1 MLNLDLIQHCANIL
15 GEILDFHGPA
25 DMKLSHYYREHGEL
39 GQKDRGEIAECIY
52 GVTRRLRFLK
62 KINEDDSNFKKLVI
76 AWLIKIEGRSIR
88 ELEHGLSKD
97 EIEWAKS
104 LKSRDTEN
112 YTWPEKLSLPDW
124 LWDLLVEQYGL
135 NEAIDLGR
143 SFLEPAKLDIRINT
157 IKISRE
163 ELIELLAKE
172 IVDIEVMTYSPSGI
186 RIARGTSLSKNP
198 LFLEGKIEVQDESS
212 QILSFAVD
220 AKRGMMVADFCAGAG
235 GKSLAIGAIM
245 KNTGRIYAYDISEKR
260 IINLGKRLKKSGLS
274 NLFAQKIKNEKDAK
288 LKKLHGKFDRVLAD
302 VPCSGTGTFRRNP
315 DLKWKNSI
323 EDLDELNIK
332 QLAILE
338 EAKKLVKKEGRL
350 IYSTCSLLK
359 RENESI
365 VEKFLDGN
373 KNFRVISVNEILVKN
388 QIPLSTGSFLKLTPH
403 HQKTDGFFAAVLERI
418 E

>member
-1 MLNLDLIQHCANIL
+1 MLNLNLMQHCANIL

-25 DMKLSHYYREHGEL
+25 DMKLSNYFRAHGEL
-39 GQKDRGEIAECIY
+39 GQKDRGDIAECIY
-52 GVTRRLRFLK
+52 GVIRRFRFLE
-62 KINEDDSNFKKLVI
+62 KINGDDNNYKKLVI
-76 AWLIKIEGRSIR
+76 SWLIKIEGRSIR
-88 ELEHGLSKD
+88 DLEHELSKE

-104 LKSRDTEN
+104 LKSRDTEA
-112 YTWPEKLSLPDW
+112 YTWAEKLSLPDW
-124 LWDLLVEQYGL
+124 LWDLLVEQYGID
-135 NEAIDLGR
+135 EAILLGR
-143 SFLEPAKLDIRINT
+143 SFLEPSKLDIRVNT
-157 IKISRE
+157 IKISRDDLVE
-163 ELIELLAKE
+163 ELAKE
-172 IVDIEVMTYSPSGI
+172 IPDIEVMTYSPYGI
-186 RIARGTSLSKNP
+186 RINRGTSLSRNR

-212 QILSFAVD
+212 QILSLLVD
-220 AKRGMMVADFCAGAG
+220 AKRGMMIADFCAGAG

-323 EDLDELNIK
+323 QDLDELNFK

-359 RENESI
+359 RENALI
-365 VEKFLDGN
+365 VKSFLEKN
-373 KNFRVISVNEILVKN
+373 KNFKIISAKDILIKN
-388 QIPLSTGSFLKLTPH
+388 QIPLSTGIFLELTPH
-403 HQKTDGFFAAVLERI
+403 HQKTDGFFAAVLERFD
-418 E
+418 

>member
-1 MLNLDLIQHCANIL
+1 
-15 GEILDFHGPA
+15 
-25 DMKLSHYYREHGEL
+25 
-39 GQKDRGEIAECIY
+39 
-52 GVTRRLRFLK
+52 
-62 KINEDDSNFKKLVI
+62 
-76 AWLIKIEGRSIR
+76 
-88 ELEHGLSKD
+88 
-97 EIEWAKS
+97 
-104 LKSRDTEN
+104 
-112 YTWPEKLSLPDW
+112 
-124 LWDLLVEQYGL
+124 
-135 NEAIDLGR
+135 
-143 SFLEPAKLDIRINT
+143 
-157 IKISRE
+157 
-163 ELIELLAKE
+163 
-172 IVDIEVMTYSPSGI
+172 MTYSPSGI
-186 RIARGTSLSKNP
+186 RINRGTSLSRNR

-212 QILSFAVD
+212 QILSLLVD

-323 EDLDELNIK
+323 QDLDELNFK

-359 RENESI
+359 RENALI
-365 VEKFLDGN
+365 VESFLEKN
-373 KNFRVISVNEILVKN
+373 KNFKIISVKDILIKN
-388 QIPLSTGSFLKLTPH
+388 QIPLSTGIFLELTPH

-418 E
+418 D

>member
-1 MLNLDLIQHCANIL
+1 MLNLNLIQHCANIL

-25 DMKLSHYYREHGEL
+25 DMKLSNYYREHGEL
-39 GQKDRGEIAECIY
+39 GQKDRGDIAECIY
-52 GVTRRLRFLK
+52 GIIRRLRFLK
-62 KINEDDSNFKKLVI
+62 KINEDDLNYKKLVI

-88 ELEHGLSKD
+88 DLEHGLSKE

-104 LKSRDTEN
+104 LKSRDTEK

-124 LWDLLVEQYGL
+124 LWDLLVDQYGID
-135 NEAIDLGR
+135 EAVLLGR
-143 SFLEPAKLDIRINT
+143 SFLEPAKLDIRVNT
-157 IKISRE
+157 IKISRD
-163 ELIELLAKE
+163 ELIKLLTKE
-172 IVDIEVMTYSPSGI
+172 VTDIEVMTYSPTGV
-186 RIARGTSLSKNP
+186 RIPRGTSLSRNP
-198 LFLEGKIEVQDESS
+198 LFVEGKIEVQDESS
-212 QILSFAVD
+212 QILSFVID

-235 GKSLAIGAIM
+235 GKSLAVGAIM

-260 IINLGKRLKKSGLS
+260 ILNLGKRLKKSGLS

-288 LKKLHGKFDRVLAD
+288 LKKLNSKFDRVLAD

-323 EDLDELNIK
+323 QDLDELNVK

-365 VEKFLDGN
+365 VEIF
-373 KNFRVISVNEILVKN
+373 
-388 QIPLSTGSFLKLTPH
+388 
-403 HQKTDGFFAAVLERI
+403 
-418 E
+418 

>member
-1 MLNLDLIQHCANIL
+1 MLNLNLIQHCANIL
-15 GEILDFHGPA
+15 GEVTDFHGPA
-25 DMKLSHYYREHGEL
+25 DMKLSNYFREHGEL

-52 GVTRRLRFLK
+52 GIIRRLRFLK
-62 KINEDDSNFKKLVI
+62 KLNEDDLNYKKLII

-88 ELEHGLSKD
+88 DLEHELSKE

-104 LKSRDTEN
+104 LKSRDTEK

-124 LWDLLVEQYGL
+124 LWDLLVEQYGIE
-135 NEAIDLGR
+135 EAVLLGR
-143 SFLEPAKLDIRINT
+143 SFLEPAKLDIRVNT
-157 IKISRE
+157 IKTSRD
-163 ELIELLAKE
+163 ELIKLLTKE
-172 IVDIEVMTYSPSGI
+172 VNDIEVMKYSPTGI
-186 RIARGTSLSKNP
+186 RIPRGTSLSRNP
-198 LFLEGKIEVQDESS
+198 LFVEGKIEVQDESS
-212 QILSFAVD
+212 QILSFVID

-288 LKKLHGKFDRVLAD
+288 LKKLNSKFDRVLAD

-315 DLKWKNSI
+315 DLKWKNSLQ
-323 EDLDELNIK
+323 DLDELNVK

-359 RENESI
+359 RENEFI
-365 VEKFLDGN
+365 VENFLKNN
-373 KNFRVISVNEILVKN
+373 KNFRSISVDEILMKN
-388 QIPLSTGSFLKLTPH
+388 QVPLSTGNFLKLTPH
-403 HQKTDGFFAAVLERI
+403 YQKTDGFFAAVLQRI
-418 E
+418 D